1 MTYLPANDVQM
12 TCGRRADD
20 IRMTYVICHLKSPT
34 KSHSRVVHTSSSRRP
49 HVVCMSSAHRT
60 HETSVPRLFQVKQQR
75 TALLKMNLREWT
87 SGRLFHLRTLP
98 TLLSCQS
105 LYYAYSF
112 PLWLNAYELQLE
124 QRKILPS
131 KSVVVQYYDT
141 LGFPLRNS
149 IRISSI
155 VLPSPFP
162 KNVKLPT
169 AYLETVY
176 LCVLFCAGCQWHL
189 YLYVKFTKFTFN

>member
-1 MTYLPANDVQM
+1 M
-12 TCGRRADD
+12 
-20 IRMTYVICHLKSPT
+20 
-34 KSHSRVVHTSSSRRP
+34 SSSSIMASCAWNNYQALFNLIDWVRLNW
-49 HVVCMSSAHRT
+49 T
-60 HETSVPRLFQVKQQR
+60 GTSQEEHKMQ
-75 TALLKMNLREWT
+75 TSLKMNLREWT
-87 SGRLFHLRTLP
+87 SRRLFHLRTLP
-98 TLLSCQS
+98 TLPSCQS
-105 LYYAYSF
+105 LYYAYSP

-141 LGFPLRNS
+141 LCFPLRNS

-155 VLPSPFP
+155 VLPSPFL

-176 LCVLFCAGCQWHL
+176 LCVLFCAGSQWHL